1 MRVSSK
7 STAADENLIRQD
19 ICETI
24 DASLIKITPS
34 ALEKNFFQ
42 KYGFSRKQ
50 IKYLIRDLIVKGELT
65 YSYQYGCT
73 FLERSFNRPVR
84 ISQYVVIKPPGR
96 QYDAYSDDV
105 IIQIRPGASFGI
117 GDHPTT
123 RLAVRGIEYAI
134 RRGGYCSEH
143 NKKICLDVGTGSGI
157 LVIAA
162 VKFGIKN
169 GIGIDVDPCA
179 RAEARGNVRINDL
192 QKQIQISGQ
201 SADTLDHRFWMI
213 TANLRT
219 PSLYRLCSLFSR
231 LIKPQGLIIIS
242 GVKATEL
249 AGLLQFYADA
259 KLECFWREAEQGWA
273 GVAFKKSVKW

>member
-1 MRVSSK
+1 MRLPSK
-7 STAADENLIRQD
+7 SIATDENLIRQD

-24 DASLIKITPS
+24 DASLVKITPS
-34 ALEKNFFQ
+34 ALEKHFFQ
-42 KYGFSRKQ
+42 KYGLSKKH

-96 QYDAYSDDV
+96 QYDAYPDDV
-105 IIQIRPGASFGI
+105 IIQILPGASFGI

-123 RLAVRGIEYAI
+123 RLAVRGIEHAI
-134 RRGGYCSEH
+134 RRGVYCSEH

-179 RAEARGNVRINDL
+179 RAEARGNVRINGL

-201 SADTLDHRFWMI
+201 SADTLEHRFWMI
-213 TANLRT
+213 TANLRY
-219 PSLYRLCSLFSR
+219 PSLIQLCPLFSGLIDPEGLVILSGIKFEEFAG
-231 LIKPQGLIIIS
+231 LIK
-242 GVKATEL
+242 VYT
-249 AGLLQFYADA
+249 DA
-259 KLECFWREAEQGWA
+259 SFVCLWREIEKGWV
-273 GVAFKKSVKW
+273 GVAFKNSKK

>member
-7 STAADENLIRQD
+7 SIPADENLIRQD

-24 DASLIKITPS
+24 DTSLVKITPS
-34 ALEKNFFQ
+34 ALEKNFLQ
-42 KYGFSRKQ
+42 KYGLSRKQ
-50 IKYLIRDLIVKGELT
+50 IKYLVRDLIVKEELT

-84 ISQYVVIKPPGR
+84 ISQRVVIKPPDR
-96 QYDAYSDDV
+96 RYEACPDDIV
-105 IIQIRPGASFGI
+105 IQIRPGSSFGI

-134 RRGGYCSEH
+134 RSGGYGLYH
-143 NKKICLDVGTGSGI
+143 NKKICLDVGTGAGI

-169 GIGIDVDPCA
+169 GIGIDVDSCA
-179 RAEARGNVRINDL
+179 RSEARENVRINDL
-192 QKQIQISGQ
+192 QQKIQISGQ
-201 SADTLDHRFWMI
+201 SADTIDHRVSMI

-219 PSLYRLCSLFSR
+219 PSLYRQCSLFSR
-231 LIKPQGLIIIS
+231 LVKPQGLIIIS
-242 GVKATEL
+242 GVKVTEL
-249 AGLLQFYADA
+249 AGLLQVYMDA
-259 KLECFWREAEQGWA
+259 KFECLWREAEQDWA
-273 GVAFKKSVKW
+273 GAAFKKSTK